1 MKKAMTAVLA
11 AAVLAVVAT
20 FAQAQNQQ
28 QQAQAWTSVK
38 LDDIHCQGC
47 VKKLNGKVTAV
58 SGVAEMRVDMK
69 AKTIWAIHKQGMTPS
84 PRALW
89 EAVEEA
95 DQTPTR
101 MDAPSGSYTSKP
113 RS

>member
-1 MKKAMTAVLA
+1 MKKAMTGALAMALLGTLA
-11 AAVLAVVAT
+11 A
-20 FAQAQNQQ
+20 FAQAQQPAQ
-28 QQAQAWTSVK
+28 QAWTRVT
-38 LDDIHCQGC
+38 LEELHCQGC

-69 AKTIWAIHKQGMTPS
+69 AKTIWAIHKQGTTPS
-84 PRALW
+84 PKALW